1 MKSAVFQEYIIR
13 IKISKVIFFLI
24 FDIITL
30 ESWEGVR
37 IEKKGPRTYTC
48 WLRTIWIPSLKCFFV
63 ILEVY
68 SFKLLVF
75 NLQFKII
82 DRMIRKLSKN
92 Q

>member
-37 IEKKGPRTYTC
+37 IEKK
-48 WLRTIWIPSLKCFFV
+48 
-63 ILEVY
+63 
-68 SFKLLVF
+68 
-75 NLQFKII
+75 
-82 DRMIRKLSKN
+82 RKKN
-92 Q
+92 AQELTLADCAPYGFLH